1 MATWKKVV
9 VESAA
14 GEISQDTTGNS
25 ATVTTNANLTGHIT
39 SSGNAAVLGS
49 FTVAQLSSAL
59 SNATISGNNTGDQT
73 TITGNAGTATAL
85 ASAQNF
91 SITGDITAS
100 AVSFDGSGA
109 VALASSIAADAV
121 GNAELDLVTGNSAA
135 NGNIL
140 SYSTD
145 SGGDFKWIANT
156 SAAND
161 STVTLAAGAGLS
173 GGGNFTT
180 NQGSGSTVTFNV
192 DFGEFTD
199 TAVTVADDFIV
210 FLDGSGTGAE
220 RKESIADLVTAMTGT
235 NLASQAGVLKLTT
248 NPDIA
253 GTLDVTGNATFDANV
268 TVTGDL
274 TVNGD
279 TTTVNTTNLLV
290 EDTFISLNSGGA
302 TNIDAGIV
310 FEGAANKV
318 FGWDQS
324 QESGRFGVDYAGGDA
339 SAAGGGFT
347 PDAWV
352 STVHTA
358 AGASGQTA
366 ALAQIG
372 NMYVNSSNQDIY
384 IYS

>member
-109 VALASSIAADAV
+109 VALTSSIAADAV
-121 GNAELDLVTGNSAA
+121 GNAELDLITGNSAA

-235 NLASQAGVLKLTT
+235 NLASQAGVLQLTT

-253 GTLDVTGNATFDANV
+253 GTLDVTGNATFDADV

-290 EDTFISLNSGGA
+290 EDTFISLNSGGS

-339 SAAGGGFT
+339 SAAGGGFA

-358 AGASGQTA
+358 AGASGQTS

>member
-49 FTVAQLSSAL
+49 FTVAQLSTAL
-59 SNATISGNNTGDQT
+59 SDASISGNNTGDQT

-91 SITGDITAS
+91 SITGDVTAS
-100 AVSFDGSGA
+100 AVSFDGTGA
-109 VALASSIAADAV
+109 VALNTSLAADAV

-161 STVTLAAGAGLS
+161 STITLSPGAGI
-173 GGGNFTT
+173 GAIGDFTT
-180 NQGSGSTVTFNV
+180 NQGSSESLTIGV
-192 DFGEFTD
+192 DGVLEDLD
-199 TAVTVADDFIV
+199 TLGAAASNGQFIV
-210 FLDGSGTGAE
+210 ATGAGAFAY
-220 RKESIADLVTAMTGT
+220 ESGNTVRTSMGLGT
-235 NLASQAGVLKLTT
+235 SDSPSFSG
-248 NPDIA
+248 
-253 GTLDVTGNATFDANV
+253 
-268 TVTGDL
+268 L
-274 TVNGD
+274 TVNGALTVTGT
-279 TTTVNTTNLLV
+279 TTTVESTNLLV
-290 EDTFISLNSGGA
+290 DDTFISLNDNA
-302 TNIDAGIV
+302 TADADTGIV
-310 FEGAANKV
+310 FGGSANKV
-318 FGWDQS
+318 FGWDHS
-324 QESGRFGVDYAGGDA
+324 QESGRFGVDYAGGNA
-339 SAAGGGFT
+339 AIAGGGFS
-347 PDAWV
+347 PDGWV
-352 STVHTA
+352 SVTHANTA
-358 AGASGQTA
+358 APTDGSNGDTDS
-366 ALAQIG
+366 LRQIG
-372 NMYVNSSNQDIY
+372 NIYVNSTNQDIY